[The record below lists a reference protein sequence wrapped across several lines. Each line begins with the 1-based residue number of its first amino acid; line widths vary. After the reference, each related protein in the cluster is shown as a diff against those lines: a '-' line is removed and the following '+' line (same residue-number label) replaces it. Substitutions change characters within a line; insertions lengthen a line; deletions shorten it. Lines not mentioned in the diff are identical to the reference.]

1 MSLEEYV
8 ENMGVRCPGC
18 SSEDIGSI
26 GELST
31 VEDGTVQQH
40 MTCNSCGGSWTDYYT
55 LTGYDCWYRE
65 YEPDFSVR
73 PYGIYFFL
81 VEPLTP
87 KAKEFFGGYQSRLIS
102 KEAIENV
109 VRDLEQQVFI
119 VKREDERL

>member
-1 MSLEEYV
+1 MSTEEYV
-8 ENMGVRCPGC
+8 EKKGIHCPGC
-18 SSEDIGSI
+18 GSEDIGPLD
-26 GELST
+26 ELSLDID
-31 VEDGTVQQH
+31 EVQQH
-40 MTCNSCGGSWTDYYT
+40 MTCNSCGGLWTDYYT

-73 PYGIYFFL
+73 PYGVYFFL
-81 VEPLTP
+81 VDPLTL